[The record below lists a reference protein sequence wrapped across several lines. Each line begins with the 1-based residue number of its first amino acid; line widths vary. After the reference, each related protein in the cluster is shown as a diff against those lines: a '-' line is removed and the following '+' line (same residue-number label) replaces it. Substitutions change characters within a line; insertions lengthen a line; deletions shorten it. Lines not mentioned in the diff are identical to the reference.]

1 MNRLAIVIPAYKS
14 KFFRQTLESISNQSC
29 KDFTL
34 YIGDDASPDDIKSLV
49 DLNCSHTPAV
59 YKRFEENLG
68 GIDLVAHWERC
79 IDLIG
84 DEEWIWLF
92 SDDDVM
98 SENCVEGFYESL
110 EKFDNGIAIDKVF
123 RFNLSVTDAEL
134 NLLQKYVTPEDFSV
148 EYFLESYFINH
159 TLRNKAVEFIFSKKA
174 YNENGRFVN
183 FPLAWGSDTASML
196 KLGQSAGFVT
206 IGKGEV
212 SWRDSGYN
220 VSSSSDAKINNQKP
234 YITNLFLKWVIDFI
248 KVYKGSKFHKKLIY
262 HILYIFPSLPPLNNV
277 KEIYTE
283 KDKLYYKIL
292 GWIVFIK
299 IKRMLRVHKI
309 KMMLQNLIK

>member
-1 MNRLAIVIPAYKS
+1 MDKLAIVIPVFKDIYLH
-14 KFFRQTLESISNQSC
+14 QTLESISNQTC

-34 YIGDDASPDDIKSLV
+34 YIGDDSSPDNIKSIVNLYC
-49 DLNCSHTPAV
+49 NRISII
-59 YKRFEENLG
+59 YKRFDDNLG

-79 IDLIG
+79 IDMTQ

-98 SENCVEGFYESL
+98 SDKCVEGFYKSL
-110 EKFDNGIAIDKVF
+110 SKYEKKTAINKVF
-123 RFNLSVTDAEL
+123 RFNLSVTDADL
-134 NLLQKYVTPEDFSV
+134 NLLQRYVTPQDFSV

-159 TLRNKAVEFIFSKKA
+159 NLRNKAVEFIFSKKA

-206 IGKGEV
+206 IDKGDV
-212 SWRDSGYN
+212 FWRDSGYN
-220 VSSSSDAKINNQKP
+220 VSSSSDNNINNQKP
-234 YITNLFLKWVIDFI
+234 YITNLFLLWVIDFI